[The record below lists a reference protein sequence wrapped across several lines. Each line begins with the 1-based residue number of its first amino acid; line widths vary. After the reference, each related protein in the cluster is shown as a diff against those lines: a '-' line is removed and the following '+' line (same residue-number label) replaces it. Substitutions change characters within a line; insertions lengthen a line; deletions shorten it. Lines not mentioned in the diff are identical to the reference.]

1 MLNPDFWKNR
11 RVFITG
17 ATGLLG
23 SHVLDELLARGAKVQ
38 ALMRK
43 EVERLPA
50 EVDFFCADL
59 QTSETFAGMLC
70 HFKPQTILH
79 LAAQAIV
86 SEANENPTDTFQTN
100 VRGTWELLEAARFTG
115 LATGILPEV
124 VVASSDKA
132 YGKAERLPYEE
143 TMPLAATDPYGASK
157 ACADVLART
166 YAKTYGMK
174 IAVTR
179 CGNYFGPRDFH
190 FSRLI
195 PSLVRAALRRERPA
209 IRSDG
214 QTGRDYFYVKDG
226 ALATLLLAE
235 ALAKK
240 NHTSTVTGEAFNF
253 SYGEMRRTI
262 DVANRILRKIG
273 LEALTPSEIDRDV
286 PRNEVRDQWLACDKA
301 YAVLGWRP
309 RYSFDLGLD
318 ETIAWYTEKF
328 KAGALP

>member
-38 ALMRK
+38 ALMRGG
-43 EVERLPA
+43 VDRLPNGA
-50 EVDFFCADL
+50 DFFCADL

-86 SEANENPTDTFQTN
+86 SEANENPVGTFETN
-100 VRGTWELLEAARFTG
+100 VRGTWTLLEAARFAG
-115 LATGILPEV
+115 LATGILPEI

-179 CGNYFGPRDFH
+179 CGNYFGPRDLH

-195 PSLVRAALRRERPA
+195 PATIRSVLRGERPIVRATEK
-209 IRSDG
+209 
-214 QTGRDYFYVKDG
+214 TGRDYFYVKDG

-235 ALAKK
+235 ALAEK
-240 NHTSTVTGEAFNF
+240 NLVSSVAGEAFNF
-253 SYGEMRRTI
+253 SYQQMSSPLYI
-262 DVANRILRKIG
+262 VSRILEKMG
-273 LEALTPSEIDRDV
+273 SSLEPDLKNETS
-286 PRNEVRDQWLACDKA
+286 NEVPHQWLGCYKA
-301 YAVLGWRP
+301 RMTLGWRP
-309 RYSFDLGLD
+309 EFLLDLGLD
-318 ETIAWYTEKF
+318 ETIAWYAEKF